1 MLIDTHCH
9 LDLKQFDADR
19 EAVIARA
26 EQAGVTRM
34 ITIGVD
40 LASSRAAV
48 ALAEAHPAVY
58 ATVGVHPHEAASFDE
73 VTLAEL
79 KSLARHPKVVAVG
92 EIGLDFYRD
101 YSPRA
106 AQRWAFEAQLA
117 LAEAVGKPVVV
128 HIRDAHDA
136 AWAILRP
143 WADSHPWRTADQPVG
158 VLHCYSGDLTL
169 AQEAIAH
176 GFYLGFDG
184 PITYTNARKPPDMVR
199 HLPLDNLL
207 VETDAPYLTPHPF
220 RGQRNEPAF
229 LRLVAERVAELKE
242 RPFDEIA
249 AITSANATRLFALD
263 VHTIR
268 R

>member
-9 LDLKQFDADR
+9 LDLEQFKGDR

-48 ALAEAHPAVY
+48 ALAEAYPAIY
-58 ATVGVHPHEAASFDE
+58 AAVGVHPHEAAGFDE
-73 VTLAEL
+73 ETLTAL

-101 YSPRA
+101 YSPRT
-106 AQRWAFEAQLA
+106 AQRIAFEAQLA
-117 LAEAVGKPVVV
+117 LAKAVGKPVVV

-143 WADSHPWRTADQPVG
+143 WADSHPWRAEDRPVG
-158 VLHCYSGDLTL
+158 VLHCYSGDLSL
-169 AQEAIAH
+169 AEEAITH

-184 PITYTNARKPPDMVR
+184 PITYTNARKPPELVR
-199 HLPLDNLL
+199 HLPLDYLL
-207 VETDAPYLTPHPF
+207 IETDAPYLTPHPF
-220 RGQRNEPAF
+220 RGKRNEPAYV
-229 LRLVAERVAELKE
+229 RLVAQRLAELKE

-249 AITSANATRLFALD
+249 AVTSANAARLFAFD
-263 VHTIR
+263 AHEVC
-268 R
+268 